1 MEFIAD
7 EYLKDIASDA
17 ERRVLELTGGR
28 YGLSYHGEFYVTD
41 NLKGGAMRRVAGLS
55 GGETFLVS
63 LSLALALAF
72 EISKKALKPIDF
84 FFLDEGFGT
93 LDEELIDAVTDSLEK
108 LRRADLTVGLI
119 THVAELKNRIS
130 SKLNVS
136 GADINH
142 GTIFSQVF
150 D

>member
-1 MEFIAD
+1 MYLFGSCLMSLLMTTVVIYVPFLANAFDFQTIDLMEYA
-7 EYLKDIASDA
+7 
-17 ERRVLELTGGR
+17 V
-28 YGLSYHGEFYVTD
+28 
-41 NLKGGAMRRVAGLS
+41 
-55 GGETFLVS
+55 
-63 LSLALALAF
+63 ALALAF